1 MSCDIRPSHVFVHP
15 GLIDFSM
22 VGQWGSGQNLLSR
35 VPSGADRLYIINDYR
50 KPKEEVRETKYEK
63 LFLEFQQRDA
73 ILTLRVHLFIHS
85 FIQILWGLKT

>member
-1 MSCDIRPSHVFVHP
+1 MGRTFY
-15 GLIDFSM
+15 LNEFQ
-22 VGQWGSGQNLLSR
+22 VGQT
-35 VPSGADRLYIINDYR
+35 DYIINDYR